1 MQSWPL
7 ELEADRLLAA
17 ASVATARAVA
27 SSPAGAHRAAAAFYD
42 CLWLVERCRQHRLV
56 VGRWSRRLVALR
68 DQIEQYAEQGLLY
81 VAAVRAD
88 GADRAASAGILEML
102 AALALFLEAAG
113 RRDGV
118 GRL

>member
-1 MQSWPL
+1 M
-7 ELEADRLLAA
+7 
-17 ASVATARAVA
+17 
-27 SSPAGAHRAAAAFYD
+27 
-42 CLWLVERCRQHRLV
+42 ERCRQHRLA

-68 DQIEQYAEQGLLY
+68 DQIEQYADQGLLY

-113 RRDGV
+113 RRDGM